1 MTGGVFRMGSQE
13 FYPDEGPV
21 HDERV
26 ESFAIEQHLVTNAQ
40 FSVFVA
46 DSGHVTVAERPLDRA
61 LFPDLADEELEPG
74 ALMFEPTPDQLI

>member
-1 MTGGVFRMGSQE
+1 
-13 FYPDEGPV
+13 
-21 HDERV
+21 
-26 ESFAIEQHLVTNAQ
+26 
-40 FSVFVA
+40 VFVA